1 MEQYNLGAFEE
12 LVLLAL
18 QHLDGEDYGVPV
30 RQALEAATKRPVAI
44 GAVTTTMERLEKKG
58 YVSSR
63 LGDPTPERGGRA
75 KRYYKLEATGERA
88 LAAAAAA
95 RRQLRPALGSDHG
108 GGL

>member
-1 MEQYNLGAFEE
+1 VEQHNLGAFEE

-30 RQALEAATKRPVAI
+30 REALEAATKRTVAI

-63 LGDPTPERGGRA
+63 LGNPTPERGGRA
-75 KRYYKLEATGERA
+75 KRYYKLEGAGERA
-88 LAAAAAA
+88 LADAASV
-95 RRQLRPALGSDHG
+95 RRSLRSAVEGA
-108 GGL
+108 